1 MMRIS
6 KFILPGLL
14 LVFTS
19 VYSFGQQHKPVKPK
33 PAVITKFRAPKVKTF
48 LGTYSDT
55 VLIDVEGA
63 KAILA
68 QPLTITDNNKVSYAI
83 SSYHFLY
90 KRRIAAEDEQ
100 TGKTTPSTSIV
111 AEVFKVTPLTDIWLN
126 TIRDEL
132 IKGEELFFFDIVV
145 RDAKGHLFFAPNLK
159 IITR

>member
-1 MMRIS
+1 MRFNKYIV
-6 KFILPGLL
+6 LVLL
-14 LVFTS
+14 MALTS
-19 VYSFGQQHKPVKPK
+19 VYSFGQQHKPVKQK
-33 PAVITKFRAPKVKTF
+33 PTAIQRFRAPKVKTF

-55 VLIDVEGA
+55 VLIEVEGA
-63 KAILA
+63 KALIGQQL
-68 QPLTITDNNKVSYAI
+68 IINDNNKVNYTI

-90 KRRIAAEDEQ
+90 KRRIGAEDEE

-111 AEVFKVTPLTDIWLN
+111 AEVFKTTPLSAIWIN

-132 IKGEELFFFDIVV
+132 IKGEELFFFDVVV